1 MSEVINKIVKYP
13 YNSLPNY
20 EVKFNLKDKHD
31 KMLIALLTFD
41 KYCRDRDIKYSLAD
55 GTLMGAL
62 RHGDFIPWD
71 DDADV
76 MMTKDEYL
84 KLRNSLTTDSPIK
97 LFKISFLDRISTP
110 ELLKEHEFIDLFIN
124 EEMPKSTVVFK
135 WKKFKTAF
143 LRTGFQGMAENFRQ
157 RKLSKGKKI
166 IHNIAN
172 NISGVFAR
180 LVVGKR
186 SIFEVNEKAVAI
198 GHHKASGIYTRY
210 TSRLYETNRRFD
222 KDSYDE
228 GYAEVMFRGYRLMAI
243 KNADTFL
250 REMYGDYMKLL
261 PEEKRVP
268 EHVVDML
275 ESAPSCICE
284 YN

>member
-1 MSEVINKIVKYP
+1 MDVINTSIQYP
-13 YNSLPNY
+13 YSSLPDY
-20 EVKFNLKDKHD
+20 ESKFNLKDKHD
-31 KMLIALLTFD
+31 KMLVALLTFD
-41 KYCRDRDIKYSLAD
+41 KYCRNQGIKYSLAD

-84 KLRNSLTTDSPIK
+84 KLRNSLTPRSPIK

-110 ELLKEHEFIDLFIN
+110 ELLAEHEFIDLFIN
-124 EEMPKSTVVFK
+124 EDMPASTLVFK

-143 LRTGFQGMAENFRQ
+143 LRTSFQGMAENFRQ
-157 RKLSKGKKI
+157 RNFSKSKKI
-166 IHNIAN
+166 AHDLAN
-172 NISGVFAR
+172 SVSGIFAR
-180 LVVGKR
+180 LIVGKR
-186 SIFEVNEKAVAI
+186 SVFEVNEKAVAI
-198 GHHKASGIYTRY
+198 GRHKPSGIYTRY
-210 TSRLYETNRRFD
+210 TSRMYETNRRFN
-222 KDSYDE
+222 KESYDA
-228 GYAEVMFRGYRLMAI
+228 GYGEVIFRGHRLMAI

-250 REMYGDYMKLL
+250 REMYGDYTKLL
-261 PEEKRVP
+261 PEEKRIP

-275 ESAPSCICE
+275 KSDSSCIFK